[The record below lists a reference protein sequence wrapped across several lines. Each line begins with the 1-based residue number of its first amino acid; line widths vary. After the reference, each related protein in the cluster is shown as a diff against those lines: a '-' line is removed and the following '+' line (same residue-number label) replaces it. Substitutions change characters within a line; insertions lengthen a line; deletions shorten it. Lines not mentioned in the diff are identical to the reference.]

1 MWRHYAHSLITSN
14 SLSLHMEEKRLTS
27 IQLTARTRDRLYWMK
42 FRKTYDVFL
51 NELMDLYEEMKG
63 DQLGYRKEEQRS

>member
-1 MWRHYAHSLITSN
+1 
-14 SLSLHMEEKRLTS
+14 MEEKRLTS